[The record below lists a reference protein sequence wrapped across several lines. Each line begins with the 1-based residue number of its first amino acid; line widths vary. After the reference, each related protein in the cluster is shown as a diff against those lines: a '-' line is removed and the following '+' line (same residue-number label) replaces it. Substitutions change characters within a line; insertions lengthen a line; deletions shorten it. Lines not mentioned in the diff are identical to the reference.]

1 MKISKKFG
9 IAAFLTVISA
19 TIVTSAGLAVFTD
32 SQIDDTTIRTGD
44 VNISVTADNNVSQED
59 YVSLDFKVSIRTTDN
74 SDIDA
79 VSYTIKSEGNKRS
92 YIRAQVIPV
101 IQKKLDENWVTD
113 TSISAASFSTYVITG
128 NDVDTGSWIYSDG
141 YYYYPNIL
149 AAGETTNLTVGSNVQ
164 IGENMRIVYDI
175 DVQASQA
182 THKAYTK
189 NWNIDELPAGVQLL
203 EEAY

>member
-1 MKISKKFG
+1 MKISKKIG
-9 IAAFLTVISA
+9 IAAFLAVISA
-19 TIVTSAGLAVFTD
+19 AIVTSAGLAVFTD

-59 YVSLDFKVSIRTTDN
+59 YVSFDSKVTIRTMDN
-74 SDIDA
+74 SNIDA
-79 VSYTIKSEGNKRS
+79 VSYTIKSEGNKRA
-92 YIRAQVIPV
+92 YIRVQVIPV
-101 IQKKLDENWVTD
+101 IQKNVDGAWITD
-113 TSISAASFSTYVITG
+113 TSVSTTDFSTYVVTG
-128 NDVDTGSWIYSDG
+128 NDVDTGSWIYSNG

-149 AAGETTNLTVGSNVQ
+149 AAGETTNLTIGSNVQ